1 MKKIILLAIIFVID
15 INLIYAQT
23 PKTDNTPQQQ
33 PPIELNRL
41 IIEGIERVN
50 VKAGS
55 KQLPIPQTR
64 LSPQELDSLNPL
76 EKQPSLLIPPPQL
89 PSALSFPFIPNGYL
103 EGDFGLFS
111 TYDLKAGY
119 RHNFKGYEL
128 YGKFGVEGSGGEYN
142 NSEYTKLN
150 INLNSDY
157 IAPDYFWI
165 FGGSRT
171 LTRLNGY
178 YHDFKLYGMDSA
190 IARKSYD
197 LQLSLESKGN
207 FEGVV
212 FATGGEIATLQITQ
226 KDANFFENRLNGYL
240 KAYTHYNNYAFG
252 GKIDLNLGNW
262 NGDQLSIHQLIG
274 TGSMYFER
282 ITLEGE
288 FGYQLAVNSRN
299 NIQSMPTLKL
309 GMSYLPNLDFTV
321 KAEFYTGLEKSF
333 AREYF
338 LQNPYFELNTDIIYP
353 RANAIMKGLITYA
366 PDVTKSITISGSL
379 NFYEHYPI
387 FNSITEG
394 AQNNA
399 MYLLFE
405 TANIIKLSTEGY
417 WEITNNSALNGLF
430 GVNIAIMDYQ
440 SNIVPY
446 IPKIYAML
454 NYRITLFDIFKPEI
468 GIFYNSPRYAD
479 KNNKIELNS
488 YFNLYAKARLQLL
501 ENLSVKLEMNNLTG
515 NNNFVWKGYKE
526 FGLFGKIGILW
537 QF

>member
-15 INLIYAQT
+15 INLINAQT
-23 PKTDNTPQQQ
+23 PKTENTPQQQ

-89 PSALSFPFIPNGYL
+89 PSALSFPIIPNGYL

-128 YGKFGVEGSGGEYN
+128 YGKFGVEGSGGEYK
-142 NSEYTKLN
+142 NSDYTKLN

-171 LTRLNGY
+171 LTRLNGN

-190 IARKSYD
+190 IARRSFD
-197 LQLSLESKGN
+197 LQLNLESKGN
-207 FEGVV
+207 FEGVI
-212 FATGGEIATLQITQ
+212 FATGGEIATLQINQ

-366 PDVTKSITISGSL
+366 PDVKKSITISGSL

-394 AQNNA
+394 VQNNSI
-399 MYLLFE
+399 YLLFE

-446 IPKIYAML
+446 IPKIYGML
-454 NYRITLFDIFKPEI
+454 NYRITLFDILKPEI